1 MDSKSSGR
9 FVLTNKDPNKVVS
22 LSWAAINAGDRVN
35 SSLKDMAVVM
45 KQLDGADEAIELI
58 KSFRHLYPYDSRE
71 SIENVLV
78 ELYKHIDISCGKSTA
93 SGEHESS
100 QRVKSELLV
109 QVDGVNN
116 SLTCED
122 GHRKIVMVLAATN
135 FSWDIDEALR
145 LVRCLLIL
153 DQSKSFFELLLLGH
167 TSPCHLASSSCFGVS
182 FHSLILPSG
191 GVVTKVTTDAD
202 IDEVARR
209 TEGYSEDALTNKPCG
224 RFSAVFPKQIWRS
237 MGNGSRNLDRP
248 KGDETHFMMKT
259 TAACMLVAE
268 VG

>member
-1 MDSKSSGR
+1 
-9 FVLTNKDPNKVVS
+9 
-22 LSWAAINAGDRVN
+22 
-35 SSLKDMAVVM
+35 MAVVM

-78 ELYKHIDISCGKSTA
+78 ELYKVKWA

-145 LVRCLLIL
+145 LVRCLL
-153 DQSKSFFELLLLGH
+153 E
-167 TSPCHLASSSCFGVS
+167 
-182 FHSLILPSG
+182 
-191 GVVTKVTTDAD
+191 
-202 IDEVARR
+202 
-209 TEGYSEDALTNKPCG
+209 
-224 RFSAVFPKQIWRS
+224 
-237 MGNGSRNLDRP
+237 
-248 KGDETHFMMKT
+248 
-259 TAACMLVAE
+259 E
-268 VG
+268 VGKAHLYSISKF

>member
-1 MDSKSSGR
+1 
-9 FVLTNKDPNKVVS
+9 
-22 LSWAAINAGDRVN
+22 
-35 SSLKDMAVVM
+35 MAVVM

-78 ELYKHIDISCGKSTA
+78 ELYK
-93 SGEHESS
+93 
-100 QRVKSELLV
+100 
-109 QVDGVNN
+109 VDGVNN

-145 LVRCLLIL
+145 LVRCLL
-153 DQSKSFFELLLLGH
+153 
-167 TSPCHLASSSCFGVS
+167 SSSCFGVS

-209 TEGYSEDALTNKPCG
+209 TEGYSEDALTNVC
-224 RFSAVFPKQIWRS
+224 RDASL
-237 MGNGSRNLDRP
+237 NGMR
-248 KGDETHFMMKT
+248 
-259 TAACMLVAE
+259 
-268 VG
+268 

>member
-1 MDSKSSGR
+1 MGMPDLREDCPWSMARDGNGYGPMAKLLPLPLLPPLKLSPSLTSSTPNNHR
-9 FVLTNKDPNKVVS
+9 FLRLHRRQRPLWTARAVADLWSRHRLTNKDPNKVVS

-58 KSFRHLYPYDSRE
+58 KSFRRLYPYDSRE

-78 ELYKHIDISCGKSTA
+78 ELYKVKWA

-100 QRVKSELLV
+100 RRVKSELLV

-116 SLTCED
+116 SPTCEH

-145 LVRCLLIL
+145 LM
-153 DQSKSFFELLLLGH
+153 
-167 TSPCHLASSSCFGVS
+167 A
-182 FHSLILPSG
+182 
-191 GVVTKVTTDAD
+191 TDAD

-209 TEGYSEDALTNKPCG
+209 TEGYSEDALTNVC
-224 RFSAVFPKQIWRS
+224 RDASL
-237 MGNGSRNLDRP
+237 NGMR
-248 KGDETHFMMKT
+248 
-259 TAACMLVAE
+259 
-268 VG
+268 